1 MFKRCEVE
9 QFLSAADSSGNGM
22 IDYRGENLPS
32 SQPQVA
38 IFAGFCS
45 KLVGPEVECEGGAAQ
60 SRSSQE

>member
-22 IDYRGENLPS
+22 IDYRGENLPPYR
-32 SQPQVA
+32 PQAA

-45 KLVGPEVECEGGAAQ
+45 KLAGPEGEREDEAAQ
-60 SRSSQE
+60 SRSSPE